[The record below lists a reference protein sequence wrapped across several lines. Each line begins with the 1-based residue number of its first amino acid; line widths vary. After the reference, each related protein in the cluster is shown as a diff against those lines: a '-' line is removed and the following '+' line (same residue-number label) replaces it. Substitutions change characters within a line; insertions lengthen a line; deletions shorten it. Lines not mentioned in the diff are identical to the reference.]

1 MAFIML
7 RNVPSIPTLV
17 RDFYHEWMLNF
28 TKIFGLYWDDDMI
41 FVFSFVN
48 VVYHIGLCMLNHPCY
63 LGMNP
68 TWLWC
73 MIVFLLLLL
82 LLLLDLVWWYFVE
95 NFLIYIQRYLPVIIF
110 FSHGIFVWL
119 WYKGDGDF
127 TDEFGSIPFS
137 LIFWNSL
144 RRTSLYVW

>member
-73 MIVFLLLLL
+73 MIFFCCCWIWFGDILLRIFSSIFKGIYLLS
-82 LLLLDLVWWYFVE
+82 FS
-95 NFLIYIQRYLPVIIF
+95 F
-110 FSHGIFVWL
+110 FM
-119 WYKGDGDF
+119 
-127 TDEFGSIPFS
+127 E
-137 LIFWNSL
+137 
-144 RRTSLYVW
+144 SLYGFGIRVMVASQMNLGVLPSP

>member
-73 MIVFLLLLL
+73 MIFFCYCWIWFGDILLRIFSSIFKGIYLLS
-82 LLLLDLVWWYFVE
+82 FS
-95 NFLIYIQRYLPVIIF
+95 F
-110 FSHGIFVWL
+110 FM
-119 WYKGDGDF
+119 
-127 TDEFGSIPFS
+127 E
-137 LIFWNSL
+137 
-144 RRTSLYVW
+144 SLYGFGIRVMVASQMNLGVLPSP